1 MPRRKTGSL
10 LLRTQVTTSGVNYQS
25 DDIDISALVDVPK
38 GDVLLVKRAW
48 LAFSADG
55 SNNAPAATSWPV
67 PGGAANTSDSQIT
80 AMATAL
86 THAGTQ
92 PMSNADAIAKAYCY
106 GAVDASSNW
115 TFFEIINLMRPQ
127 EFDNGMYVAT
137 DQIHCSV
144 DVGVALQA
152 ELDVSFVFE
161 CETVKLSREQALD
174 LAVSLQQ

>member
-1 MPRRKTGSL
+1 MARKKTGSL
-10 LLRTQVTTSGVNYQS
+10 ILRTSVTTSGVNYQS

-48 LAFSADG
+48 LTFSDAG
-55 SNNAPAATSWPV
+55 TNNAPAATGWPIG
-67 PGGAANTSDSQIT
+67 PSDSQVT

-92 PMSNADAIAKAYCY
+92 PMANADAIAKAYCV
-106 GAVDASSNW
+106 GAIDAANNW
-115 TFFEIINLMRPQ
+115 SMFEIINLMRPQ
-127 EFDNGMYVAT
+127 EYANGMYVAT

-144 DVGVALQA
+144 DVGVAMRS
-152 ELDVSFVFE
+152 ELDVSFIFE